1 MISRRLPSNRRAAQ
15 AAALALGLLSVGC
28 KSVPSGRF
36 AVDEV
41 TIRGARAV
49 DSDEIE
55 DKIATSPNPKFLG
68 LFPGLVYDY
77 AIFDRFV
84 LQRDLARVEA
94 FYRTKGF
101 YDVHARAGR
110 IIKIDDKHVR
120 VEIVVEEGK
129 PVANRNVKVEGAV
142 GVPKEIVAAVER
154 AAREGL
160 PKGTTF
166 DEESFEKTE
175 IAVRRALLD
184 RGYAYA
190 TSKGTVAVDIV
201 AHTADTLFTVEP
213 GPPCVFGKVTVEG
226 LGALPEKPVRRAVD
240 IKENVPYSQT
250 TLELAQ
256 QAVLDLGVF
265 ASVELIPDLPGE
277 ERPPTATSS
286 TSVEGANP
294 EDTAANN
301 AEKPR
306 KIPPETY
313 GKPPVIPIRVK
324 VEPSR
329 LRTIRL
335 GGGLEF
341 DALKADVHGLVGWE
355 NRNFFGGMRTFSVNF
370 RPGVVLYPTRV
381 NNIVFPDRLLPE
393 ERLRLEF
400 KQPGFLEG
408 RTMGVIRPQFDV
420 YPVLLDPNPPK
431 DAPVLGY
438 AELKNSVGLERP
450 FRKLFVSVSHNV
462 QWDYP
467 FSYLGP
473 KDPTLSTIVI
483 SYPELFVALDFRNDK
498 IHPRRGAYFSTTFQY
513 AGGPFGGSAHDL
525 KVAPEARGFLP
536 LTRRTVLAARAAFGF
551 LEPYNYGETI
561 TRSVSEFGRAVDET
575 RDYQL
580 TFFRGF
586 FSGGPNSNRGYPIRG
601 VGPFAVVPFLTPEV
615 QSQLVQTGCVSNN
628 CRSPTGGFTLWEL
641 SLEMR
646 HTLEGPLSAALFCDS
661 SDVSPRPNNL
671 RFDHPHLSCGI
682 GVRYDTPVGPIR
694 LDFGYRLPGLQVI
707 GGLTP
712 DEQAPPTFLGIPMAV
727 HIGVG
732 EAY

>member
-1 MISRRLPSNRRAAQ
+1 MSRRLPPNRRAAQ
-15 AAALALGLLSVGC
+15 AAALALGLVSMGC
-28 KSVPSGRF
+28 KTVPKGRF

-41 TIRGARAV
+41 TIRGAHAV
-49 DSDEIE
+49 ESDDIE

-68 LFPGLVYDY
+68 LFQGVVYDY
-77 AIFDRFV
+77 AIFDRFI

-101 YDVHARAGR
+101 YDVRARAGR
-110 IIKIDDKHVR
+110 IIKLNDKHVR

-129 PVANRNVKVEGAV
+129 PIANRKVKVEGAT
-142 GVPKEIVAAVER
+142 GIPKEIASAVEA

-160 PKGTTF
+160 PNGATF
-166 DEESFEKTE
+166 DEDSFEKTE
-175 IAVRRALLD
+175 MAVRRALLD

-190 TSKGTVAVDIV
+190 TAKGTVAVDIV
-201 AHTADTLFTVEP
+201 QHVADVLFTVEP
-213 GPPCVFGKVTVEG
+213 GPKCVFGKVTVEG

-240 IKENVPYSQT
+240 IKEDSPYSQT
-250 TLELAQ
+250 ALELAQ
-256 QAVLDLGVF
+256 QAVLSLGVF

-277 ERPPTATSS
+277 ERPPTTTSTPS
-286 TSVEGANP
+286 TDGAAP
-294 EDTAANN
+294 ADVAANN
-301 AEKPR
+301 AQKPR
-306 KIPPETY
+306 KIPPQTN

-341 DALKADVHGLVGWE
+341 DALKTDIHGLVGWE
-355 NRNFFGGMRTFSVNF
+355 NRNFFGGMRTFSVTF
-370 RPGVVLYPTRV
+370 RPGVVLYPLRV

-393 ERLRLEF
+393 ERLRIEF
-400 KQPGFLEG
+400 KQPGFIEG
-408 RTMGVIRPQFDV
+408 RTNGFIRPQFDV

-438 AELKNSVGLERP
+438 AELKNAIGVDRP
-450 FRKLFVSVSHNV
+450 FKKLFVSVSHNV

-467 FSYLGP
+467 FPYIGP
-473 KDPTLSTIVI
+473 RDPTLSTITI

-498 IHPRRGAYFSTTFQY
+498 IHPRRGFYLANTFQY

-525 KVAPEARGFLP
+525 KVAPEARGFVP
-536 LTRRTVLAARAAFGF
+536 LTRRTVLAARAALGF
-551 LEPYNYGETI
+551 LEPYNYGSTI
-561 TRSVSEFGRAVDET
+561 TQSVSEFGRAVEET

-586 FSGGPNSNRGYPIRG
+586 FSGGPNSNRGYAIRG
-601 VGPFAVVPFLTPEV
+601 VGPFAFVPFLTPEV
-615 QSQLVQTGCVSNN
+615 QSQLVATGCTNN
-628 CRSPTGGFTLWEL
+628 SCRTPTGGFTLWEL
-641 SLEMR
+641 SMELR
-646 HTLEGPLSAALFCDS
+646 HSLEGPLSAALFCDA
-661 SDVSPRPNNL
+661 SDVSPQPNNV

-694 LDFGYRLPGLQVI
+694 LDLGYRLPGLQVI
-707 GGLTP
+707 GGLTAADQP
-712 DEQAPPTFLGIPMAV
+712 PPTFLGIPMAV